1 MGEDGLGDGQEP
13 RSGFGGRG
21 DGGVK
26 NPNKGLGPHSRAT
39 PSGRG
44 RCQCGGQARGQQAT
58 PREVDRQGHGRG

>member
-13 RSGFGGRG
+13 RSRFGGRG

-26 NPNKGLGPHSRAT
+26 NPNKDVGPHSRAT

-44 RCQCGGQARGQQAT
+44 CCQWGAGQGQQAT